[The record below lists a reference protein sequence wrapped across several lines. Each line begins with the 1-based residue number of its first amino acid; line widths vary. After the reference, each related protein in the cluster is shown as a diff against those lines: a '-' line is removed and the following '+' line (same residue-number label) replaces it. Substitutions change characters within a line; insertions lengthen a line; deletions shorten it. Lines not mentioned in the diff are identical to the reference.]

1 MNASTHALVAV
12 AATSSLVDLFE
23 RQQQAA
29 RREVDVPLALR
40 QGRLQRLTAMWR
52 QNEGRLAQAGGQDFG
67 LRGERLTQLA
77 DALVLDSV
85 LADLRRN
92 LARWSRPRRVRTPL
106 HLLPARARVLR
117 QPLGVV
123 GVISPWNYPLQ
134 LALGPAATALAAGNR
149 VLLKP
154 SEHTPHTAQL
164 LAELVAQHFAPEE
177 FAVVT
182 GGVDVATAFSAL
194 PFDHLF
200 FTGSTAVGRQVA
212 EAAARN
218 LTPVTLELGG
228 KSPCIIDA
236 SCTDLEGAALKIA
249 VGKLLNG
256 GQTCIAPDY
265 LLLPRGREAA
275 FADAYQKAVARLFP
289 RLVGNA
295 DYAAIINARQH
306 QRLQALVDEARAL
319 GARVD
324 DVGPPA
330 LDTPGSEAEA
340 RQMRPLL
347 VFDLPPQARL
357 LQEEIFGPVLPVLPY
372 DELQTVIA
380 YINARPRPLALY
392 WFGQDEA
399 ARDRVLQGTVS
410 GGVTVNDT
418 LMHIAHDGLPFG
430 GVGESGLGA
439 YHGETGF
446 LRFTHEKAVFVQ
458 SRFGRGDLLYPP
470 FGARFDRVMGL
481 IRRLL
486 R

>member
-12 AATSSLVDLFE
+12 AATSGLAELFAQQQRQA
-23 RQQQAA
+23 RQQV
-29 RREVDVPLALR
+29 EVSLALR
-40 QGRLQRLTAMWR
+40 QDRLRRVTALWQTGERALT
-52 QNEGRLAQAGGQDFG
+52 QAVGEDFG
-67 LRGERLTQLA
+67 LRGERLTQVA
-77 DALVLDSV
+77 DALVLGS
-85 LADLRRN
+85 LLGDLRRQ
-92 LARWSRPRRVRTPL
+92 LARWSRPRRVRTPA
-106 HLLPARARVLR
+106 HLLPGRAFVQR

-123 GVISPWNYPLQ
+123 GIISPWNYPLQ
-134 LALGPAATALAAGNR
+134 LSLGPVATALAAGNR

-154 SEHTPHTAQL
+154 SEHTPRTSGV
-164 LAELVAQHFAPEE
+164 LADLVAQHFAPDE
-177 FAVVT
+177 FAVVQ
-182 GGVDVATAFSAL
+182 GGVEVATAFAAL
-194 PFDHLF
+194 PFDLLF

-228 KSPCIIDA
+228 KSPCIIDV
-236 SCTDLEGAALKIA
+236 SCSDLDGAALKIA

-265 LLLPRGREAA
+265 LLLPSGREAA
-275 FADAYQKAVARLFP
+275 FADAYQKAVTRLYP
-289 RLVGNA
+289 QVVGNP
-295 DYAAIINARQH
+295 DYAAIVNERQH
-306 QRLQALVDEARAL
+306 ARLRGLVDEARAL

-330 LDTPGSEAEA
+330 LGTPASDAER

-357 LQEEIFGPVLPVLPY
+357 LHDEIFGPILPVLPY
-372 DELQTVIA
+372 DDLATVIG

-392 WFGQDEA
+392 WFGQDTA
-399 ARDRVLQGTVS
+399 ARDRVLANTVS

-418 LMHIAHDGLPFG
+418 LMHIAHEGLPFG
-430 GVGESGLGA
+430 GVGDSGLGA

-458 SRFGRGDLLYPP
+458 SRWSLGHWLYPP
-470 FGARFDRVMGL
+470 YGARFDRVMGL

-486 R
+486 